1 MWGNVLQWIKKENML
16 KNNFAVFNNNDTA
29 STFFF
34 YMKLINLSRAN
45 KNK

>member
-29 STFFF
+29 STFF
-34 YMKLINLSRAN
+34 LLHEIN
-45 KNK
+45 KFITCKQK